1 MLFAGLCVVYVVL
14 CYSET
19 SEGVCFSLLF
29 QIRLYII
36 ILYYTGRCR
45 YPYLTIPNY
54 SADVIIV
61 FRRCRRRRRGGGGD
75 ESSKTVSTI
84 AVAAY
89 NARWRARS
97 FAANAFWDALGGV
110 WRSHLSTK
118 SCVGV
123 RSLLFRRGRA
133 VNNYTS
139 FAARVSAFERC
150 AAVRCAHRLIAPPP
164 LRILPEC
171 VYLHS
176 AFIVYY
182 SGMDI

>member
-1 MLFAGLCVVYVVL
+1 M
-14 CYSET
+14 
-19 SEGVCFSLLF
+19 
-29 QIRLYII
+29 
-36 ILYYTGRCR
+36 CR
-45 YPYLTIPNY
+45 YPYLTTPNY

-61 FRRCRRRRRGGGGD
+61 FRRCRRRRRGRGGGGD

-110 WRSHLSTK
+110 CRSHLSTK

-139 FAARVSAFERC
+139 FAARVSAFQRC
-150 AAVRCAHRLIAPPP
+150 AAVRCAHRLIAHPPTNTTP
-164 LRILPEC
+164 TSYITRVCIPTQCIYRILFR
-171 VYLHS
+171 Y
-176 AFIVYY
+176 I
-182 SGMDI
+182 GI